1 MLILQNEDPV
11 RKRYAKLISL
21 SSTHLRTFAPLQTH
35 TFRKK
40 RIFSKKMTDI
50 DQHLENILPH
60 FAKFANLW
68 KAWPIAIPNLST
80 FNKTLANIC
89 SNCCRKNTN
98 NFYLHVARI
107 PVSGLFWKQANLSCN
122 ALGKRL
128 TIQINKNI
136 RDNIS
141 EMTQHGFSSNTRK
154 KMTACC
160 IHNKRACRSIKI
172 DCAHNLP
179 LGLKRKECGNT
190 IQDTMNAWANTIVGA
205 I

>member
-1 MLILQNEDPV
+1 
-11 RKRYAKLISL
+11 
-21 SSTHLRTFAPLQTH
+21 
-35 TFRKK
+35 
-40 RIFSKKMTDI
+40 MTDI

-89 SNCCRKNTN
+89 SNCCRKHTN
-98 NFYLHVARI
+98 NFYLHLARI

-141 EMTQHGFSSNTRK
+141 EMTQHGFLSNTRK
-154 KMTACC
+154 KWPRVVFIISALAEVSRSTARTTSPLAWKER
-160 IHNKRACRSIKI
+160 NVGIKFKTWWT
-172 DCAHNLP
+172 L
-179 LGLKRKECGNT
+179 EQ
-190 IQDTMNAWANTIVGA
+190 IQ
-205 I
+205 